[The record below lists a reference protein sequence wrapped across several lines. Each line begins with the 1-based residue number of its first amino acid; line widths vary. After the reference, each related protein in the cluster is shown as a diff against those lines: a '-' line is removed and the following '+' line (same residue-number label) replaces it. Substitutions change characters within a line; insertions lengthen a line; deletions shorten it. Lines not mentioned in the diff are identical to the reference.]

1 MTPMTFKDG
10 KYDPLQNKILEF
22 NDQVEESLKM
32 DSTDILHLK
41 AAIEKL
47 KSNIMSAEFRNSEKE
62 VIHVK
67 LKQWPNDKLFPV
79 IDLWRLFL
87 LHPQSADYFKGS
99 DRGTPYI
106 VQVVGLLSS
115 DPSGALGLCSA
126 RYLANAF
133 IYQSNRY
140 AVFDKREFVLKAVEP
155 VLASTTNKHIKVA
168 CTSVLL
174 NIAIVLHE
182 CSPPP
187 KVWDKVAAALVAR
200 IAIAFLVK
208 AGSDDG
214 DAAQRAALAIGTLLP
229 RDRQNDGAIV
239 RQCLD
244 MGLASKLGTLE
255 DKIGGKVVA
264 ELRKLFG

>member
-1 MTPMTFKDG
+1 M
-10 KYDPLQNKILEF
+10 
-22 NDQVEESLKM
+22 
-32 DSTDILHLK
+32 
-41 AAIEKL
+41 
-47 KSNIMSAEFRNSEKE
+47 
-62 VIHVK
+62 
-67 LKQWPNDKLFPV
+67 
-79 IDLWRLFL
+79 
-87 LHPQSADYFKGS
+87 
-99 DRGTPYI
+99 
-106 VQVVGLLSS
+106 
-115 DPSGALGLCSA
+115 
-126 RYLANAF
+126 
-133 IYQSNRY
+133 
-140 AVFDKREFVLKAVEP
+140 LKAVEP